1 MKLISYIS
9 RRYIVYAILILLI
22 AIPAFYFSLRY
33 LMLKSLDENINHQK
47 AWIEKQLKTTI
58 PDNFIS
64 FENSIIVRPSN
75 NPKVFD
81 SLYNQPVFIPD
92 DNETVMHRISV
103 SNTIVN
109 GKPYEIRIQKSMIE
123 DEDLLNSIL
132 VLQLVLVIVLLAG
145 LIAINFQLSKKLWK
159 PFNDIVHKLSLYRVD
174 SNEDYQFIPT
184 NIEEFKNLGSSIKDL
199 IKRNQKLY
207 RTQKE
212 FTENA
217 SHELQTPIAVMQSN
231 LELLMQTSP
240 ISQEQADL
248 IEEISVAGNKMQRL
262 NRTLLLLTKI
272 ENNQF
277 PDTEKLKI
285 NTSIQKLLSQYEEPA
300 AQKNIQWEIHIENE
314 IEITANPIL
323 IDILIGNILSNAIR
337 HSENGG
343 KVLVRTSHQELVI
356 GNYGNNELNK
366 KDLFQR
372 FKKQS
377 ENTNSIGLGLEISK
391 KICDLYHY
399 DIQYRFI
406 NDMHLFSINFN

>member
-1 MKLISYIS
+1 
-9 RRYIVYAILILLI
+9 
-22 AIPAFYFSLRY
+22 
-33 LMLKSLDENINHQK
+33 
-47 AWIEKQLKTTI
+47 
-58 PDNFIS
+58 
-64 FENSIIVRPSN
+64 
-75 NPKVFD
+75 
-81 SLYNQPVFIPD
+81 
-92 DNETVMHRISV
+92 MHRISV

-300 AQKNIQWEIHIENE
+300 AQKDIQWEIHIENE

-337 HSENGG
+337 HSENDG
-343 KVLVRTSHQELVI
+343 KVLVRTSHQELVT
-356 GNYGNNELNK
+356 GNYGKNELNK

-377 ENTNSIGLGLEISK
+377 ENTNSIGLGLEMSK

-399 DIQYRFI
+399 DIQYQFI

>member
-9 RRYIVYAILILLI
+9 RRYIIYAILILLI

-33 LMLKSLDENINHQK
+33 LMLRSLDENINHQK

-285 NTSIQKLLSQYEEPA
+285 NTNIQKLLSQYEEPA
-300 AQKNIQWEIHIENE
+300 AQKDIQWKIHIENE

-337 HSENGG
+337 HSENDG
-343 KVLVRTSHQELVI
+343 KVLVRISHQELVI

-377 ENTNSIGLGLEISK
+377 ENTNSIGLGLEMSK

-399 DIQYRFI
+399 DIQYQFI

>member
-9 RRYIVYAILILLI
+9 RRYVVYAILILLI
-22 AIPAFYFSLRY
+22 AIPVFYFSLQY
-33 LMLKSLDENINHQK
+33 LMLKSLDENMNHQK
-47 AWIEKQLKTTI
+47 AWIKKQLKTTI

-64 FENSIIVRPSN
+64 FENSIVVRPSN
-75 NPKVFD
+75 TTKVFD

-92 DNETVMHRISV
+92 DNETIMHRISL

-132 VLQLVLVIVLLAG
+132 ILQLVLVVVLLTG
-145 LIAINFQLSKKLWK
+145 LMVINFQLSKKLWK

-174 SNEDYQFIPT
+174 SNEDYQFMPT
-184 NIEEFKNLGSSIKDL
+184 KIEEFRNLGNSIKDL

-207 RTQKE
+207 KTQKE

-231 LELLMQTSP
+231 VELLMQTSP
-240 ISQEQADL
+240 ISQEQAEL
-248 IEEISVAGNKMQRL
+248 MEEISVAGNKMQRL

-277 PDTEKLKI
+277 PDTEKLTI
-285 NTSIQKLLSQYEEPA
+285 NNSVQKLLSQYEEPA
-300 AQKNIQWEIHIENE
+300 AQKNIHWKLLLDNE
-314 IEITANPIL
+314 IEVLANPIL
-323 IDILIGNILSNAIR
+323 IDILIGNLLSNAIR
-337 HSENGG
+337 HSEKGNIISV
-343 KVLVRTSHQELVI
+343 KTSPQKLIIANHGEK
-356 GNYGNNELNK
+356 ELNEK
-366 KDLFQR
+366 ELFQR

-377 ENTNSIGLGLEISK
+377 ENTNSIGLGLEMSK

-399 DIQYRFI
+399 EILYHFV
-406 NDMHLFSINFN
+406 NHTHLFSIDFN